1 MHAEE
6 SLALACGEPHHC
18 HGAKI
23 SYLKLALTNFF
34 DLSNIRFDS
43 GGPLIMFGASRCLR
57 KVLFQF
63 GGRPALRADWSFSC
77 DFSTHFIFRSKKLF
91 AISFSLFRR
100 ARRFLGTS
108 SVGQRCARALS

>member
-6 SLALACGEPHHC
+6 SLALASGEPHHC

-43 GGPLIMFGASRCLR
+43 GGP
-57 KVLFQF
+57 
-63 GGRPALRADWSFSC
+63 
-77 DFSTHFIFRSKKLF
+77 
-91 AISFSLFRR
+91 
-100 ARRFLGTS
+100 
-108 SVGQRCARALS
+108 